1 MIKWPRNVSHKN
13 QEFYLT
19 KLNIIKEKLGNLIST
34 CLSSLLEE
42 FPQIQAT
49 QRSRSRS
56 LSGALLSGYGSK
68 SLTLKSWYDQTW
80 LSRLSVWFDWFV
92 QPKNHTL
99 FRLNSKNQH
108 VQYSLRM
115 MLWSTNRKISPCSMI
130 ANRRTHHCTR
140 TSCQSNTEEWLGT
153 ISELFLP
160 SHRCICTLQHHN
172 SRRIWCLHHTSS
184 YSRAELKSIESM
196 LSWLN

>member
-1 MIKWPRNVSHKN
+1 MIKLPRNVSHKN

-19 KLNIIKEKLGNLIST
+19 KLNIIEEKLGNLVST
-34 CLSSLLEE
+34 ILSSLLEE

-108 VQYSLRM
+108 VQPANDALIHKWENQPVFNDSQQENTSLYQDFMSIQYRRM
-115 MLWSTNRKISPCSMI
+115 AGNYLWIVFTFSSVYL
-130 ANRRTHHCTR
+130 H
-140 TSCQSNTEEWLGT
+140 
-153 ISELFLP
+153 P
-160 SHRCICTLQHHN
+160 S
-172 SRRIWCLHHTSS
+172 
-184 YSRAELKSIESM
+184 AP
-196 LSWLN
+196 

>member
-1 MIKWPRNVSHKN
+1 MIKLPRNVSHKN

-19 KLNIIKEKLGNLIST
+19 KLNIIEEKLGNLVST
-34 CLSSLLEE
+34 ILSSLLEE

-108 VQYSLRM
+108 VQPANDALIHKSENQPVFNDSPTGEHITVPGLHVNPIQKNGWELSLTCFY
-115 MLWSTNRKISPCSMI
+115 LLI
-130 ANRRTHHCTR
+130 
-140 TSCQSNTEEWLGT
+140 GV
-153 ISELFLP
+153 
-160 SHRCICTLQHHN
+160 ICTLQHHN

-184 YSRAELKSIESM
+184 YSRSQLKSIESM
-196 LSWLN
+196 LS